1 MNKMINSV
9 SQLIFG
15 VGVVDILEQITWS
28 EKQAKQADNL
38 ANKKNLQAA
47 VDITV
52 NILERWSKSPNF
64 LEQKLRER
72 KLDNL
77 LKDLQQKQKKW
88 QLQIK
93 QSKKFITDGN
103 AILNQD
109 KNNPFDTN
117 LLAQALT
124 IYQQSQ
130 NLNYDKIVLSKISK
144 IQAEIEK
151 RNNFQLLVKQG
162 QEAGRQM
169 FYKQSL
175 EKFTE
180 AKKLFNNPTLL
191 KPIQACESRINYEEK
206 YEQYLIQANKL
217 AQGGEFQ
224 KAIKLIKPIV
234 SKFPRYDGKEFLA
247 KLQNVVNGKICFH
260 AGLLAEKN
268 NDLETA
274 KSKYQEA
281 LLILPHLEK
290 CWTRLNILEIKN
302 QKYQQVLSNLTNIN
316 NSTAAYLRGYIYA
329 QQGDFTTADQEWRKF
344 PSEVIEE
351 QRKLLLDLVKRQK
364 MVILKTI
371 ENLVTSGDLV
381 EAKKVSLEFLK
392 QYASES
398 IVLNNL
404 NNHIEPAMIVEKW
417 QQKDWEKLARECEQ
431 EWRDTKDIVSL
442 HNWAISTYYYS
453 QIDPTKLRELITAWS
468 ISLTNIY
475 NNPVWKNIIWLD
487 YHKINFTEV
496 VTKIKQILENKI
508 EDIKEIDLS
517 EYLHLRDLYRR
528 ENAYWK
534 LLKLTEQPSI
544 SSSLMINNLLVSPA
558 GAKYCNYDNLQNY
571 LKSVINNNQLCQA
584 LYTDWGLA
592 IAACLQG
599 DIERAIKIKPNN
611 QPYLEIEKYAHSWL
625 CYHEGC
631 YLLKNNDS
639 WQQAGEILKQARNLI
654 VFNNEWI
661 ESLDNIFSKKRNQIE
676 NLSEHLQ
683 FAKLWVDLLNS
694 QNAKSHLAEMKAEEV
709 REEIVAEKISL
720 RQALIK
726 FQEIKQIDA
735 NNPVVL
741 DLIEKTESIIEKENV
756 FNMIKNNNFDG
767 AVQAAKRSRYS
778 EVRLMVTD
786 LCIDIL
792 LNGIKN
798 NSLYHDDVVKLCNW
812 AYQLSPD
819 DPRVREIRYHLG
831 IHS

>member
-1 MNKMINSV
+1 MINSV

-28 EKQAKQADNL
+28 EEQAKQADNL

-52 NILERWSKSPNF
+52 KILERWSKSPNF
-64 LEQKLRER
+64 LEQKLREP

-88 QLQIK
+88 QLKIK
-93 QSKKFITDGN
+93 QSQKLITEGDT
-103 AILNQD
+103 ILNQD
-109 KNNPFDTN
+109 KNNPFDTDF
-117 LLAQALT
+117 LTQALT
-124 IYQQSQ
+124 IYEKSQ
-130 NLNYDKIVLSKISK
+130 NLTVNELVVHKISK

-180 AKKLFNNPTLL
+180 AKKLFNNLTLV

-234 SKFPRYDGKEFLA
+234 SKFPRHDGREFLE

-281 LLILPHLEK
+281 LTILQHLEK

-302 QKYQQVLSNLTNIN
+302 QKYQRVLSNLTNIN

-329 QQGDFTTADQEWRKF
+329 QQGDFTKADQEWRKF
-344 PSEVIEE
+344 PSEVIEK

-364 MVILKTI
+364 IVIMKTI
-371 ENLVTSGDLV
+371 ENLVTRGDLV
-381 EAKKVSLEFLK
+381 EAKKVSLEFLQ

-431 EWRDTKDIVSL
+431 EWKDKKDIVSL

-453 QIDPTKLRELITAWS
+453 QIDPSKLRELITAWS

-487 YHKINFTEV
+487 YHKINFTEI
-496 VTKIKQILENKI
+496 VTKIKQILENRI

-558 GAKYCNYDNLQNY
+558 GAKYFSNNSLQNY
-571 LKSVINNNQLCQA
+571 LKSVIYNEQLCQA
-584 LYTDWGLA
+584 LYTNWGLA

-599 DIERAIKIKPNN
+599 DMERAIKIKPNN

-639 WQQAGEILKQARNLI
+639 WEQAGEILKQARHLI

-661 ESLDNIFSKKRNQIE
+661 ESLDNIFNKKRNQIK

-694 QNAKSHLAEMKAEEV
+694 QNAKSYLAEMKAEEV
-709 REEIVAEKISL
+709 REEIVTEKIAL
-720 RQALIK
+720 RQALRK

-735 NNPVVL
+735 NNSVVL
-741 DLIEKTESIIEKENV
+741 DLIEKTESIIEKEDV

-767 AVQAAKRSRYS
+767 AVQTAKRSRYS

-798 NSLYHDDVVKLCNW
+798 NSLYHDDVIKLCNW

-819 DPRVREIRYHLG
+819 DPRVREIRYLLG
-831 IHS
+831 VRF

>member
-1 MNKMINSV
+1 MYKMLNSV
-9 SQLIFG
+9 SKLIFG

-52 NILERWSKSPNF
+52 KILERWSKSPNF

-77 LKDLQQKQKKW
+77 LKDVQQKQKKW

-93 QSKKFITDGN
+93 QVEKFITD
-103 AILNQD
+103 ADTILNQD

-124 IYQQSQ
+124 IYQQYR
-130 NLNYDKIVLSKISK
+130 NFNYSEIVLSKISK
-144 IQAEIEK
+144 IQAEFEK

-162 QEAGRQM
+162 QEAGNQM

-180 AKKLFNNPTLL
+180 AKKLFDYPTLVE
-191 KPIQACESRINYEEK
+191 PIQACESRINYEEK

-224 KAIKLIKPIV
+224 KAIKLIQPIV
-234 SKFPRYDGKEFLA
+234 SKFPRYDGKQFLE
-247 KLQNVVNGKICFH
+247 KLQNVENGKICFH

-268 NDLETA
+268 HDLETA

-290 CWTRLNILEIKN
+290 CWTRLNIIEIKN
-302 QKYQQVLSNLTNIN
+302 QKYQRVLSNLTNIN

-329 QQGDFTTADQEWRKF
+329 QQGDFTTADNEWRKF
-344 PSEVIEE
+344 PSEVVEE

-364 MVILKTI
+364 MVIIKTI
-371 ENLVTSGDLV
+371 ENLVTMGELL
-381 EAKKVSLEFLK
+381 EAKKVSLEFLQ
-392 QYASES
+392 QYGDES

-404 NNHIEPAMIVEKW
+404 NNHIEPAIIGEKW
-417 QQKDWEKLARECEQ
+417 KQNDWEKLARECEQ
-431 EWRDTKDIVSL
+431 EWRNKKDIVSL

-453 QIDPTKLRELITAWS
+453 QIDPSKLRELITAWS
-468 ISLTNIY
+468 IFLTNIY

-496 VTKIKQILENKI
+496 VTKVQQILENRI
-508 EDIKEIDLS
+508 EDIKETDLS

-534 LLKLTEQPSI
+534 LINLAEKPSKK
-544 SSSLMINNLLVSPA
+544 SSLMFNNLLVSPA
-558 GAKYCNYDNLQNY
+558 GAKYFSNNSLQNY
-571 LKSVINNNQLCQA
+571 LKSVIYNEQLCQA
-584 LYTDWGLA
+584 LYTNWGLA

-599 DIERAIKIKPNN
+599 DMERAIKIKPNN

-631 YLLKNNDS
+631 YLLKNND
-639 WQQAGEILKQARNLI
+639 
-654 VFNNEWI
+654 
-661 ESLDNIFSKKRNQIE
+661 
-676 NLSEHLQ
+676 
-683 FAKLWVDLLNS
+683 
-694 QNAKSHLAEMKAEEV
+694 
-709 REEIVAEKISL
+709 
-720 RQALIK
+720 
-726 FQEIKQIDA
+726 
-735 NNPVVL
+735 
-741 DLIEKTESIIEKENV
+741 
-756 FNMIKNNNFDG
+756 
-767 AVQAAKRSRYS
+767 
-778 EVRLMVTD
+778 
-786 LCIDIL
+786 
-792 LNGIKN
+792 
-798 NSLYHDDVVKLCNW
+798 
-812 AYQLSPD
+812 
-819 DPRVREIRYHLG
+819 
-831 IHS
+831 

>member
-1 MNKMINSV
+1 MINSV
-9 SQLIFG
+9 SKLIFG

-52 NILERWSKSPNF
+52 KILKRWSKSPNF

-88 QLQIK
+88 QLKIK
-93 QSKKFITDGN
+93 QSQKLITEADT
-103 AILNQD
+103 ILNQD
-109 KNNPFDTN
+109 KNNPFDTDF
-117 LLAQALT
+117 LTQALT
-124 IYQQSQ
+124 IYEKSQ
-130 NLNYDKIVLSKISK
+130 NLTVNELVVHKISK

-180 AKKLFNNPTLL
+180 AKKLFNNPILV

-234 SKFPRYDGKEFLA
+234 SKFPRYDGREFLE
-247 KLQNVVNGKICFH
+247 KLQNVVNSKICFH

-268 NDLETA
+268 HDLETA

-302 QKYQQVLSNLTNIN
+302 QKYQRVLSNLTNIN

-344 PSEVIEE
+344 PSEVIEK

-364 MVILKTI
+364 MVIIKTI
-371 ENLVTSGDLV
+371 ENLVTMGELL
-381 EAKKVSLEFLK
+381 EAKKVSLEFLQ
-392 QYASES
+392 QYGDES

-404 NNHIEPAMIVEKW
+404 NNHIEPAIIGEKW
-417 QQKDWEKLARECEQ
+417 KQNDWEKLARECEQ
-431 EWRDTKDIVSL
+431 EWRNKKDIVSL

-453 QIDPTKLRELITAWS
+453 QIDPSKLRELITAWS
-468 ISLTNIY
+468 IFLTNIY

-496 VTKIKQILENKI
+496 VTKVQQILENRI
-508 EDIKEIDLS
+508 EDIKETDLS

-534 LLKLTEQPSI
+534 LINLAEKPSKK
-544 SSSLMINNLLVSPA
+544 SSLMFNNLLVSPA
-558 GAKYCNYDNLQNY
+558 GAKYFSNNSLQNY
-571 LKSVINNNQLCQA
+571 LKSVIYNEQLCQA
-584 LYTDWGLA
+584 LYTNWGLA

-599 DIERAIKIKPNN
+599 DMERAIKIKPNN

-639 WQQAGEILKQARNLI
+639 WEQAGEILKQARHLI

-661 ESLDNIFSKKRNQIE
+661 ESLDNIFNKKRNQIK

-694 QNAKSHLAEMKAEEV
+694 QNAKSYLAEMKAEEV
-709 REEIVAEKISL
+709 REEIVTEKIAL
-720 RQALIK
+720 RQALRK

-735 NNPVVL
+735 NNSVVL
-741 DLIEKTESIIEKENV
+741 DLIEKTESIIEKEDV

-798 NSLYHDDVVKLCNW
+798 NSLYHDDVIKLCNW

-819 DPRVREIRYHLG
+819 DPRVREIRYLLG
-831 IHS
+831 VRF

>member
-1 MNKMINSV
+1 MINSV

-28 EKQAKQADNL
+28 EEQAKQADNL

-52 NILERWSKSPNF
+52 KILERWSKSPNF

-77 LKDLQQKQKKW
+77 LKDVQQKQKKW

-93 QSKKFITDGN
+93 QSEKLTTD
-103 AILNQD
+103 ADTILNQD

-124 IYQQSQ
+124 IYQQSR
-130 NLNYDKIVLSKISK
+130 NFNYTEIVLSKISK

-162 QEAGRQM
+162 QEAGKQM

-180 AKKLFNNPTLL
+180 AKKLFNYSTLV
-191 KPIQACESRINYEEK
+191 KPIQSCESRINYEEK

-234 SKFPRYDGKEFLA
+234 SKFPRYDGREFLE
-247 KLQNVVNGKICFH
+247 KLQNVVNSKICFH

-268 NDLETA
+268 HDLETA
-274 KSKYQEA
+274 KSKYQEV
-281 LLILPHLEK
+281 LTILPNLEK

-302 QKYQQVLSNLTNIN
+302 QNYQRVLSNLTNIN
-316 NSTAAYLRGYIYA
+316 NSTSAYLRGYIYA

-344 PSEVIEE
+344 PSEVIEK

-364 MVILKTI
+364 MVIMKTI
-371 ENLVTSGDLV
+371 ENLVTTGELL
-381 EAKKVSLEFLK
+381 EAKKVSLEFLQ
-392 QYASES
+392 QYDES
-398 IVLNNL
+398 IIVNNL

-431 EWRDTKDIVSL
+431 EWKDKKDIVSL

-453 QIDPTKLRELITAWS
+453 QIDPSKLRELITAWS

-487 YHKINFTEV
+487 YHKINFTEI
-496 VTKIKQILENKI
+496 VTKIKQILENRI

-534 LLKLTEQPSI
+534 LINLAEKPSKK
-544 SSSLMINNLLVSPA
+544 SSLMINNLLVSPA
-558 GAKYCNYDNLQNY
+558 GAKYFSNNYLQNY
-571 LKSVINNNQLCQA
+571 LKSVIYNEQLCQS

-599 DIERAIKIKPNN
+599 DMERAIKIKPNN

-661 ESLDNIFSKKRNQIE
+661 ESLDNIFTKKRNQIE

-741 DLIEKTESIIEKENV
+741 NLIEKTESIIEKEDV

-792 LNGIKN
+792 LNGIKG
-798 NSLYHDDVVKLCNW
+798 NSLYHDDVIKLCNW

>member
-9 SQLIFG
+9 SKLIFG

-52 NILERWSKSPNF
+52 KILERWSKSPNF

-77 LKDLQQKQKKW
+77 LKDVQQKQKKW

-93 QSKKFITDGN
+93 QVEKFITD
-103 AILNQD
+103 ADTILNQD
-109 KNNPFDTN
+109 KNNTFDTN

-124 IYQQSQ
+124 IYQQSR
-130 NLNYDKIVLSKISK
+130 NFNYSEIVLSKISK

-162 QEAGRQM
+162 QEAGNQM

-180 AKKLFNNPTLL
+180 AKKLFDYPTLVE
-191 KPIQACESRINYEEK
+191 PIQACESRINYEEK

-224 KAIKLIKPIV
+224 KAIKLIQPIV
-234 SKFPRYDGKEFLA
+234 SKFPRYDGKQFLE
-247 KLQNVVNGKICFH
+247 KLQNVENGKICFH

-268 NDLETA
+268 HDLETA

-290 CWTRLNILEIKN
+290 CWTRLNIIEIKN
-302 QKYQQVLSNLTNIN
+302 QKYQRVLSNLTNIN

-329 QQGDFTTADQEWRKF
+329 QQGDFTTADNEWRKF
-344 PSEVIEE
+344 PSEVVEE

-364 MVILKTI
+364 MVIIKTI
-371 ENLVTSGDLV
+371 ENLVTMGELL
-381 EAKKVSLEFLK
+381 EAKKVSLEFLQ
-392 QYASES
+392 QYGDES

-404 NNHIEPAMIVEKW
+404 NNHIEPAIIGEKW
-417 QQKDWEKLARECEQ
+417 KQNDWEKLARECEQ
-431 EWRDTKDIVSL
+431 EWRNKKDIVSL

-453 QIDPTKLRELITAWS
+453 QIDPSKLRELITAWS
-468 ISLTNIY
+468 IFLTNIY

-496 VTKIKQILENKI
+496 VTKVQQILENRI
-508 EDIKEIDLS
+508 EDIKETDLS

-534 LLKLTEQPSI
+534 LINLAEKPSKK
-544 SSSLMINNLLVSPA
+544 SSLMFNNLLVSPA
-558 GAKYCNYDNLQNY
+558 GAKYFSNNSLQNY
-571 LKSVINNNQLCQA
+571 LKSVIYNEQLCQA
-584 LYTDWGLA
+584 LYTNWGLA

-599 DIERAIKIKPNN
+599 DMERAIKIKPNN

-639 WQQAGEILKQARNLI
+639 WEQAGEILKQARHLI

-661 ESLDNIFSKKRNQIE
+661 ESLDNIFNKKRNQIK

-694 QNAKSHLAEMKAEEV
+694 QNAKSYLAEMKAEEV
-709 REEIVAEKISL
+709 REEIVTEKIAL
-720 RQALIK
+720 RQALRK

-735 NNPVVL
+735 NNSVVL
-741 DLIEKTESIIEKENV
+741 DLIEKTESIIEKEDV

-798 NSLYHDDVVKLCNW
+798 NSLYHDDVIKLCNW

-819 DPRVREIRYHLG
+819 D
-831 IHS
+831 

>member
-1 MNKMINSV
+1 MLNSV
-9 SQLIFG
+9 SKLIFG

-52 NILERWSKSPNF
+52 KILERWSKSPNF

-77 LKDLQQKQKKW
+77 LKDVQQKQKKW

-93 QSKKFITDGN
+93 QVEKFITD
-103 AILNQD
+103 ADTILNQD

-124 IYQQSQ
+124 IYQQYR
-130 NLNYDKIVLSKISK
+130 NFNYSEIVLSKISK
-144 IQAEIEK
+144 IQAEFEK

-162 QEAGRQM
+162 QEAGNQM

-180 AKKLFNNPTLL
+180 AKKLFDYPTLVE
-191 KPIQACESRINYEEK
+191 PIQACESRINYEEK

-224 KAIKLIKPIV
+224 KAIKLIQPIV
-234 SKFPRYDGKEFLA
+234 SKFPRYDGKQFLE
-247 KLQNVVNGKICFH
+247 KLQNVENGKICFH

-268 NDLETA
+268 HDLETA

-290 CWTRLNILEIKN
+290 CWTRLNIIEIKN
-302 QKYQQVLSNLTNIN
+302 QKYQRVLSNLTNIN

-329 QQGDFTTADQEWRKF
+329 QQGDFTTADNEWRKF
-344 PSEVIEE
+344 PSEVVEE

-364 MVILKTI
+364 MVIIKTI
-371 ENLVTSGDLV
+371 ENLVTMGELL
-381 EAKKVSLEFLK
+381 EAKKVSLEFLQ
-392 QYASES
+392 QYGDES

-404 NNHIEPAMIVEKW
+404 NNHIEPAIIGEKW
-417 QQKDWEKLARECEQ
+417 KQNDWEKLARECEQ
-431 EWRDTKDIVSL
+431 EWRNKKDIVSL

-453 QIDPTKLRELITAWS
+453 QIDPSKLRELITAWS
-468 ISLTNIY
+468 IFLTNIY

-496 VTKIKQILENKI
+496 VTKVQQILENRI
-508 EDIKEIDLS
+508 EDIKETDLS

-534 LLKLTEQPSI
+534 LINLAEKPSKK
-544 SSSLMINNLLVSPA
+544 SSLMFNNLLVSPA
-558 GAKYCNYDNLQNY
+558 GAKYFSNNSLQNY
-571 LKSVINNNQLCQA
+571 LKSVIYNEQLCQA
-584 LYTDWGLA
+584 LYTNWGLA

-599 DIERAIKIKPNN
+599 DMERAIKIKPNN

-631 YLLKNNDS
+631 YLLKNND
-639 WQQAGEILKQARNLI
+639 
-654 VFNNEWI
+654 
-661 ESLDNIFSKKRNQIE
+661 
-676 NLSEHLQ
+676 
-683 FAKLWVDLLNS
+683 
-694 QNAKSHLAEMKAEEV
+694 
-709 REEIVAEKISL
+709 
-720 RQALIK
+720 
-726 FQEIKQIDA
+726 
-735 NNPVVL
+735 
-741 DLIEKTESIIEKENV
+741 
-756 FNMIKNNNFDG
+756 
-767 AVQAAKRSRYS
+767 
-778 EVRLMVTD
+778 
-786 LCIDIL
+786 
-792 LNGIKN
+792 
-798 NSLYHDDVVKLCNW
+798 
-812 AYQLSPD
+812 
-819 DPRVREIRYHLG
+819 
-831 IHS
+831 

>member
-1 MNKMINSV
+1 MINSV

-28 EKQAKQADNL
+28 EEQAKQADNL

-52 NILERWSKSPNF
+52 KILERWSKSPNF

-88 QLQIK
+88 QLKIK
-93 QSKKFITDGN
+93 QSQKLITEGDT
-103 AILNQD
+103 ILNQD
-109 KNNPFDTN
+109 KNNPFDTDF
-117 LLAQALT
+117 LTQALT
-124 IYQQSQ
+124 IYEKSQ
-130 NLNYDKIVLSKISK
+130 NLTVNELVVHKISK

-180 AKKLFNNPTLL
+180 AKKLFNNATLV

-234 SKFPRYDGKEFLA
+234 SKFPRYDGKEFLE

-268 NDLETA
+268 HDLETA

-281 LLILPHLEK
+281 LTILPNLEK

-302 QKYQQVLSNLTNIN
+302 QKYQRVLSNLTNIN

-344 PSEVIEE
+344 PSEVIEK

-364 MVILKTI
+364 MVIMKTI
-371 ENLVTSGDLV
+371 ENLVTRGDLV
-381 EAKKVSLEFLK
+381 EAKKVSLEFLQ
-392 QYASES
+392 QYSSES

-431 EWRDTKDIVSL
+431 EWKDKKDIISL

-453 QIDPTKLRELITAWS
+453 QIDPSKLRELITAWS

-475 NNPVWKNIIWLD
+475 NNPVWKNIIWLN
-487 YHKINFTEV
+487 YYKINFTEI
-496 VTKIKQILENKI
+496 VTKIKQILENRI

-517 EYLHLRDLYRR
+517 EYLYLRDLYRR

-534 LLKLTEQPSI
+534 LINLAENPSKK
-544 SSSLMINNLLVSPA
+544 SSLMFNNLLVSPA
-558 GAKYCNYDNLQNY
+558 GAKYFSNNSLQNY
-571 LKSVINNNQLCQA
+571 LKSVIYNEQLCQS
-584 LYTDWGLA
+584 LYTHWGLA

-599 DIERAIKIKPNN
+599 DMERAIKIKPNN

-661 ESLDNIFSKKRNQIE
+661 ESLDNIFSKKRNQIK

-709 REEIVAEKISL
+709 KEEIVDEKISL

-726 FQEIKQIDA
+726 FQQIKKIDA

-741 DLIEKTESIIEKENV
+741 DLIETTESIIEKEDV

-798 NSLYHDDVVKLCNW
+798 NSLYHDDVIKLCNW